1 MKLSDLVQAMGAAGG
16 EWVLYLLLAAS
27 GLSVTIIIDRIVYFV
42 ANREAVGQ
50 VLGEAIAGLA
60 RGDRVVAGRVRGA
73 VGRMVQIAGQEWHL
87 GPDRLKATLL
97 AQRLRERSAA
107 ERGLVILGTL
117 GNNAPFIGLFG
128 TVLGIIK
135 AFHDLALSS
144 AQGPSAVMAGISEA
158 LVATAVGIL
167 VAIPAVI
174 AFNLCQRQIRV
185 LDYQLEEAVEALYAV
200 ALADSHAL
208 RTSPQLVEPTHA
220 R

>member
-1 MKLSDLVQAMGAAGG
+1 MNLSGLVQAMGAAGG
-16 EWVLYLLLAAS
+16 EWVLYLLLGAS
-27 GLSVTIIIDRIVYFV
+27 VLSVTIILDRVIYFL
-42 ANREAVGQ
+42 ANREPAGE
-50 VLGEAIAGLA
+50 VLGQAVAALG
-60 RGDRVVAGRVRGA
+60 RGEMPLMVSSRGA
-73 VGRMVQIAGQEWHL
+73 VGRMVRVAAQEWHA

-97 AQRLRERSAA
+97 AHRLRERNAA

-135 AFHDLALSS
+135 AFHDLAVSS
-144 AQGPSAVMAGISEA
+144 SQGPSAVMAGISEA

-185 LDYQLEEAVEALYAV
+185 LDYQLEEAAEAL
-200 ALADSHAL
+200 HAL
-208 RTSPQLVEPTHA
+208 SLAPVPADATGDLTHA